1 MKIENVDIS
10 RLKAYERNN
19 KVHTDKQIEHI
30 AKSIKEFG
38 FLQPVVVDK
47 NNVIVVGHARV
58 KALKLLGELFVDVVR
73 VDDLNEDQIKAYR
86 ILDNKLSAD
95 TPLHFENIINE
106 IESIN
111 ENILDMFD
119 LNSYT
124 SVEDLD
130 ASKIY
135 ESLNLSSENNG
146 IDYYAEIKFNFNSE
160 HSFND
165 FVKKTG
171 LSLTTKTKFITI

>member
-19 KVHTDKQIEHI
+19 KTHTDKQIEHI

-86 ILDNKLSAD
+86 ILDNKLSSDGAFD
-95 TPLHFENIINE
+95 FDNIIAD
-106 IESIN
+106 IEGLTSDGFITDFA
-111 ENILDMFD
+111 LDEWVAG
-119 LNSYT
+119 NSEEVDFS
-124 SVEDLD
+124 SVDELGDIAEDLKQVLKLEVDD
-130 ASKIY
+130 AVRCKKIITKALEDNEMFFKWSK
-135 ESLNLSSENNG
+135 
-146 IDYYAEIKFNFNSE
+146 
-160 HSFND
+160 
-165 FVKKTG
+165 
-171 LSLTTKTKFITI
+171 